1 MSKETDAVERALALA
16 MVDYVWIKGL
26 ITDEE
31 KIKIKAQLL
40 KEFGETKND
49 GTEGKIDKK

>member
-26 ITDEE
+26 ISDEE
-31 KIKIKAQLL
+31 RIKTKEQLL
-40 KEFGETKND
+40 KKFEEEDVN
-49 GTEGKIDKK
+49 KKEVK